1 MKQFIGFF
9 MMALVM
15 LGCSSKTPAEPDP
28 TPQPTPTPTIDLSK
42 LIGRWRYEEVQ
53 ISPNTPIMQEVQQI
67 QGRVIEFKS
76 DSTYTLPVPGFGVN
90 EGIFRMIGGR
100 IKFDSGP
107 LDEQFKE
114 ITELTESVFR
124 GNILVMSDDSGSWQ
138 QVGTARFRLVR
149 VVQ

>member
-1 MKQFIGFF
+1 MKRLIGMC
-9 MMALVM
+9 MMALM
-15 LGCSSKTPAEPDP
+15 LGCSSETPSEPNP
-28 TPQPTPTPTIDLSK
+28 NPEPTPTIDLSK

-53 ISPNTPIMQEVQQI
+53 ISPNTPIMREVQQI
-67 QGRVIEFKS
+67 QGLVIEFKS
-76 DSTYTLPVPGFGVN
+76 DSAYTLRVPGFGSD

-114 ITELTESVFR
+114 ITELTESRFR

-138 QVGTARFRLVR
+138 QVGTARFRLAR
-149 VVQ
+149 VTQ